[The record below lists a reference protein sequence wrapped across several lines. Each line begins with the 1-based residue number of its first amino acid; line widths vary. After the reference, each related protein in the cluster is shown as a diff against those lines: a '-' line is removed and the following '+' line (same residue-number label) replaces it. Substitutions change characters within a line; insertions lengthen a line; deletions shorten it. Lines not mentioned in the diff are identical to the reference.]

1 MLDFT
6 LNPDTGPP
14 RLVRFISQMSMPSDD
29 TIATLDAKNNVLLV
43 CDELYQQLSHDD
55 RGRILTTR
63 HAVVDVERI
72 LQAA

>member
-1 MLDFT
+1 
-6 LNPDTGPP
+6 
-14 RLVRFISQMSMPSDD
+14 MPSDD
-29 TIATLDAKNNVLLV
+29 TIATLDARNNLLLV